1 MKFLL
6 FCYQKINESLQSVI
20 RLLKN
25 NLLMTTISLII
36 GCLGLYFG
44 MYGPCQRNKPYYELA
59 LEQASLISNK
69 TIVIEENDSKEKDFH
84 YEALK
89 KIKSYAS
96 VYLTFHN
103 KEHKYKNLTNE
114 ELKSI
119 LIMDLAQ
126 LQRINDDRL
135 TAMGYVAL
143 FFIETGFDDLIYK
156 KHNIIQ
162 YDTDKVSSFT
172 DLTKEFDKIKP
183 ILQEAK
189 NSYQAGDYEDCVSK
203 LKKYCFNNHYY
214 KLNYESMMLLTQSFD
229 NLNN

>member
-25 NLLMTTISLII
+25 NLLMTTITLII
-36 GCLGLYFG
+36 GCLSLYFG
-44 MYGPCQRNKPYYELA
+44 MKGPCQRDKSYSDLA
-59 LEQASLISNK
+59 LEQATLIANK
-69 TIVIEENDSKEKDFH
+69 SIDIEKQNSEEKDFR
-84 YEALK
+84 YVALK
-89 KIKSYAS
+89 RIKSYAS

-103 KEHKYKNLTNE
+103 KEHNYKNLSNE

-119 LIMDLAQ
+119 LILDLSQ

-135 TAMGYVAL
+135 SAMGSVDL
-143 FFIETGFDDLIYK
+143 FYISTAIDDLINK
-156 KHNIIQ
+156 TNDIVH
-162 YDTDKVSSFT
+162 YDTDKAQSFV
-172 DLTKEFDKIKP
+172 DLSHEFDRIKP

-189 NSYQAGDYEDCVSK
+189 NSYQTEDYKKCISK
-203 LKKYCFNNHYY
+203 LNKYCFNNHYY
-214 KLNYESMMLLTQSFD
+214 KLNYECMQMLTQVYD